1 MAAQVNI
8 DTTDDPEKQE
18 PPLVKASYKDIFW
31 SFVLMG
37 WTAFGGP
44 AAHIGIFEKVF
55 VEAKRWMLPDRVPTS
70 CSPGQCMPGPTS
82 TQVSFAIGVVQKGIP
97 GGLMSGMLFQYPGL
111 P

>member
-55 VEAKRWMLPDRVPTS
+55 VEAKRWMSPTVFNELLS
-70 CSPGQCMPGPTS
+70 LGQCMPGPTS
-82 TQVSFAIGVVQKGIP
+82 TQVCSPSVSSRRASPAG
-97 GGLMSGMLFQYPGL
+97 
-111 P
+111 